1 MKVVCYYLKNELD
14 IIDFLLFLQSIDI
27 GGSLT
32 KLCVCIPD
40 RIFASLPNEL
50 KLFFLRTCAT
60 NNTEPSGTT
69 KEGTKTVPAEAAS
82 KTTAKTSES
91 SSSAS
96 SSSSEPSV
104 LPKGIDEFFKSEMSL
119 SFARLSGKGSL
130 KLKGMFHFLIFPT
143 REIEYILKFVAGLF
157 LFIYLIIYLLF
168 LYILILFL

>member
-1 MKVVCYYLKNELD
+1 M
-14 IIDFLLFLQSIDI
+14 QSIDI

-50 KLFFLRTCAT
+50 QLFFLRTYAT
-60 NNTEPSGTT
+60 SNTEPSGTT
-69 KEGTKTVPAEAAS
+69 KAGAKTVPPKAAS
-82 KTTAKTSES
+82 SAPAKTSES

-96 SSSSEPSV
+96 SSSSESSL

-143 REIEYILKFVAGLF
+143 REIEYILRFVAGLF
-157 LFIYLIIYLLF
+157 LFIYYCYFYTF
-168 LYILILFL
+168 L